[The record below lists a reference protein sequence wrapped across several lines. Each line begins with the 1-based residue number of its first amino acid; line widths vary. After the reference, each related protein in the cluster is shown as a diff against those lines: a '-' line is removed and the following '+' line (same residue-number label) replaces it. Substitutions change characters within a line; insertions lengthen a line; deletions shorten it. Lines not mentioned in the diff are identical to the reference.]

1 MKNSRIIK
9 TWQKILPKI
18 SSRKQ
23 NGIMERFI
31 LVVEE
36 DPATRKAFLEGL
48 THNGYKIHWA
58 ENAAAALRAFDLR
71 FFDLVISSTPL
82 PDMNGL
88 HFLDAI
94 KAKSHSTPVILTTGL
109 GKIPN
114 AVEAMRKGAFDY
126 ILKPFPMEVMKQTIE
141 NALAANPPV
150 QNENLIPQASG
161 SSSMSIVTQDRR
173 MKEILALCQRIAA
186 SKASVLI
193 RGESGTGKE
202 LIARYIHSQSPRN
215 LGPFIAVNCASL
227 PETLLE
233 SELFGHEKGA
243 FTGAI
248 GKKTGKFELAHR
260 GTILLDEISEMN
272 PFLQAKLLRV
282 LQESEVDR
290 IGGSRPIPIDIRVI
304 ATTNRDLK
312 QSLEKQEFREDLF
325 YRLNVIDIYLPPLR
339 ERKEDI
345 ELLAKYFLK
354 NFSAVYGKPL
364 KSISPD
370 TMAWLQAQDW
380 RGNVRE
386 LKNAIE
392 RAMLLSSKMI
402 MDAQDFVV
410 QASQESGHR
419 DEMNPSTLCLKEMEQ
434 KLIFKALEKTNGNRS
449 HAAKVLG
456 ISIRTLRNKLNEFKL
471 ELSPGTLS

>member
-1 MKNSRIIK
+1 
-9 TWQKILPKI
+9 
-18 SSRKQ
+18 
-23 NGIMERFI
+23 MEKFI
-31 LVVEE
+31 LVVED

-48 THNGYKIHWA
+48 THNGYRIHLA
-58 ENAAAALRAFDLR
+58 ENAAAALKAFELR
-71 FFDLVISSTPL
+71 FFDLVISNTRLS
-82 PDMNGL
+82 DMNGL

-94 KAKSHSTPVILTTGL
+94 KAKSQSTPVILTTEL

-114 AVEAMRKGAFDY
+114 AVEAMRRGAFDY
-126 ILKPFPMEVMKQTIE
+126 ILKPFPMEIMAQTVE
-141 NALAANPPV
+141 NALAANPPLPS
-150 QNENLIPQASG
+150 ENSTPHSSG
-161 SSSMSIVTQDRR
+161 SSSIPIVTQDRR
-173 MKEILALCQRIAA
+173 MREILTLCQRVAH
-186 SKASVLI
+186 SKASVMI
-193 RGESGTGKE
+193 HGESGTGKE
-202 LIARYIHSQSPRN
+202 LIARYIHSQSSRN

-272 PFLQAKLLRV
+272 TFLQAKLLRV
-282 LQESEVDR
+282 LQENEVDR

-312 QSLEKQEFREDLF
+312 QGIEKQEFREDLF
-325 YRLNVIDIYLPPLR
+325 YRLNVINIHLPPLR
-339 ERKEDI
+339 ERKEDV

-354 NFSAVYGKPL
+354 NFSAAYGKPL

-370 TMAWLQAQDW
+370 TMAWLQAQEW

-392 RAMLLSSKMI
+392 RAMLLSSKMAL
-402 MDAQDFVV
+402 DPQDFAT
-410 QASQESGHR
+410 QASR
-419 DEMNPSTLCLKEMEQ
+419 KNVNMDEMNPSTLCLKEMEQ

-456 ISIRTLRNKLNEFKL
+456 ISIRTLRNKLNEYKL
-471 ELSPGTLS
+471 ELSPETLS